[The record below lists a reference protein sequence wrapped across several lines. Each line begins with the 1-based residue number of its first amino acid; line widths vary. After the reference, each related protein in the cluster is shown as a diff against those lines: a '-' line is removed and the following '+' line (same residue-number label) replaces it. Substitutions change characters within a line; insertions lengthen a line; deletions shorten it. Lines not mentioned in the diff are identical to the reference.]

1 MKSIREMHDYLY
13 SRDFLL
19 DTMVHRDGDNFVYLE
34 PIKRNSSKDM
44 VWINNCLT
52 NCDYMV
58 KHVGPMD
65 DIADIIA
72 NRFGIDKTELGGEEL
87 YKIILE
93 TLEGLPEVVDEKQVK

>member
-1 MKSIREMHDYLY
+1 MKSIRELHDYLY

-19 DTMVHRDGDNFVYLE
+19 DTMVHRDGDKFVYLE
-34 PIKRNSSKDM
+34 PIKRNASKDM
-44 VWINNCLT
+44 VWWYNRLT

-58 KHVGPMD
+58 KHVGTMEE
-65 DIADIIA
+65 IADIIA

-93 TLEGLPEVVDEKQVK
+93 NLECLPEVVDEKWVK